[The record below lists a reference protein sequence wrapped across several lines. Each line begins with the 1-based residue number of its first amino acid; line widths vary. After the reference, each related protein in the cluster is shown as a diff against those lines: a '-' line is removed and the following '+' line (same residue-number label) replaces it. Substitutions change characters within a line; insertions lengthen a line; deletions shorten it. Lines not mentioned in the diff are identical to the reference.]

1 MGVSPVLCRYKCESC
16 GDWHPLSNIPTHE
29 LMGAWFSFILSPPEP
44 FGKEVWDML
53 FREELRR
60 RTGGASGG
68 GFYMIRL

>member
-1 MGVSPVLCRYKCESC
+1 
-16 GDWHPLSNIPTHE
+16 
-29 LMGAWFSFILSPPEP
+29 MGAWFSFILSPPEP